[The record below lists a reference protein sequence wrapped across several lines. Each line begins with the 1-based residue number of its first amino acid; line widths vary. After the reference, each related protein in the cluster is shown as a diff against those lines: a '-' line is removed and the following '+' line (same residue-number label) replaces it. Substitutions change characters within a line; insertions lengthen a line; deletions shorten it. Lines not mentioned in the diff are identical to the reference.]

1 MYSLTGIIT
10 LKIVKNAMILFPFML
25 IGLGLGIQLSKI
37 LDEKIVKV
45 IIICMLIVSGL
56 SLIAVNV

>member
-1 MYSLTGIIT
+1 
-10 LKIVKNAMILFPFML
+10 ML